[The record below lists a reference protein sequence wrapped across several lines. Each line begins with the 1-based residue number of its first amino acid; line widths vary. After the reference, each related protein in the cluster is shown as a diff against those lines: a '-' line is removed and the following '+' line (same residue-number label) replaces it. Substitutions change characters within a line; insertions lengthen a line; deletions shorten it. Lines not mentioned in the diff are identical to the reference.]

1 MTTLKE
7 LIIPPDQDGYS
18 VEKSAESVIRI
29 QLDGGAGRYRQDLF
43 GVSDLVSCQWVL
55 DGNQYNYLQ
64 SFYRFHSSG
73 SMPFMANLIV
83 GHAELKSYECRFMP
97 NSFKLTGVKGLAYFC
112 SATLECTP
120 IEDIDTGLDSDIV
133 FLAEMLGEDYVNIFA
148 RLECKLHYIVNV
160 TMPEH
165 YHD

>member
-55 DGNQYNYLQ
+55 TVDQYDYLRA
-64 SFYRFHSSG
+64 FYRYHSSG
-73 SMPFMANLIV
+73 SIAFKAKLLV
-83 GHAELKSYECRFMP
+83 EHSELKYYECLFMP
-97 NSFKLTGVKGLAYFC
+97 GSLKLTGVKGLAYFC
-112 SATLECTP
+112 SAVLECTP
-120 IEDIDTGLDSDIV
+120 LEENNTEFDLAVIY
-133 FLAEMLGEDYVNIFA
+133 LAEQYGYDFGSPFIRNDNE
-148 RLECKLHYIVNV
+148 LHILTNV
-160 TMPEH
+160 TLPSH
-165 YHD
+165 FK

>member
-18 VEKSAESVIRI
+18 VEKSAESVIRV

-43 GVSDLVSCQWVL
+43 GVSDLVSCQWIL

-83 GHAELKSYECRFMP
+83 DHAELKPYECRFMP
-97 NSFKLTGVKGLAYFC
+97 NSFKLTGIKGLAYFC

-120 IEDIDTGLDSDIV
+120 IEDINTGLDADIV
-133 FLAEMLGEDYVNIFA
+133 YLIDMYGWDYNVKFAEIESQLHKIVNINIPSY
-148 RLECKLHYIVNV
+148 LN
-160 TMPEH
+160 
-165 YHD
+165 D

>member
-43 GVSDLVSCQWVL
+43 GVSDLVSCQWIL

-64 SFYRFHSSG
+64 SFYRSLSSG
-73 SMPFMANLIV
+73 SMPFMANLIIE
-83 GHAELKSYECRFMP
+83 HAELKPYECRFMP

-112 SATLECTP
+112 SATLECIPLEDINTDLDADIVYLADKYGEQYAFIFGE
-120 IEDIDTGLDSDIV
+120 IEDKL
-133 FLAEMLGEDYVNIFA
+133 NI
-148 RLECKLHYIVNV
+148 LTNIKL
-160 TMPEH
+160 PESLP
-165 YHD
+165 

>member
-1 MTTLKE
+1 MTTLRE

-43 GVSDLVSCQWVL
+43 GVSDLVSCQWIL
-55 DGNQYNYLQ
+55 DGEQYNYLQ
-64 SFYRFHSSG
+64 SFYRSHSSG
-73 SMPFMANLIV
+73 SMPFIVNLIIDY
-83 GHAELKSYECRFMP
+83 AELKPYECRFIP

-120 IEDIDTGLDSDIV
+120 IEEIDIGLDADIV
-133 FLAEMLGEDYVNIFA
+133 YLIDMYGWDYAARFTQVESQLHKIVNINIPSYF
-148 RLECKLHYIVNV
+148 K
-160 TMPEH
+160 
-165 YHD
+165 

>member
-1 MTTLKE
+1 MTTLRE

-43 GVSDLVSCQWVL
+43 GVSDLVSCQWIL
-55 DGNQYNYLQ
+55 DGEQYNYLQ
-64 SFYRFHSSG
+64 SFYRSHSSG
-73 SMPFMANLIV
+73 SMPFIVNLIIDY
-83 GHAELKSYECRFMP
+83 AELKPYECRFIP

-120 IEDIDTGLDSDIV
+120 IEEIDIGLDADIV
-133 FLAEMLGEDYVNIFA
+133 YLIDMYGWDYAARFAQVESQLHKIVNINIPSH
-148 RLECKLHYIVNV
+148 LN
-160 TMPEH
+160 
-165 YHD
+165 D

>member
-43 GVSDLVSCQWVL
+43 GVSDLVSCQWIL

-83 GHAELKSYECRFMP
+83 EHAELKPYECRFMP

-120 IEDIDTGLDSDIV
+120 IEDINTDLDADIV
-133 FLAEMLGEDYVNIFA
+133 YLADMLGPNYAARFAQVDFQLQKIVNINIPSYF
-148 RLECKLHYIVNV
+148 K
-160 TMPEH
+160 
-165 YHD
+165 

>member
-1 MTTLKE
+1 MTTLRE

-43 GVSDLVSCQWVL
+43 GVSDLVSCQWIL

-64 SFYRFHSSG
+64 SFYRLQSSG
-73 SMPFMANLIV
+73 SMPFMANLII
-83 GHAELKSYECRFMP
+83 GHAELKPYECRFMP

-120 IEDIDTGLDSDIV
+120 IEDSDTGLDLDIV
-133 FLAEMLGEDYVNIFA
+133 YLADMFGPDYAAHFTQVETTLHKIVNINIPSHF
-148 RLECKLHYIVNV
+148 K
-160 TMPEH
+160 
-165 YHD
+165 